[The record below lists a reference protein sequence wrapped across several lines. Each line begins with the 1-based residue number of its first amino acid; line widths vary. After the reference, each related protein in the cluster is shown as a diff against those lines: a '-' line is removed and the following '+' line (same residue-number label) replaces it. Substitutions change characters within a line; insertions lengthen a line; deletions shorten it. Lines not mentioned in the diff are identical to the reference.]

1 MLTIN
6 KVLAVTCGLATT
18 AAATM
23 AGLWANQYRK
33 VYDEFNATLP
43 HVTQSLVSVPVP
55 AYVGIGLLLGTV
67 VAGVMLAISPKWLSI
82 AVACAVAAILAVLI
96 VALACID
103 GSDGASNKR
112 SIGLLSG
119 FVGEQR
125 NAADSR

>member
-33 VYDEFNATLP
+33 IYDEFNATLP

-67 VAGVMLAISPKWLSI
+67 VAGVMWAIRPKWLSI

-96 VALACID
+96 VALAFVLMAPMARVIND
-103 GSDGASNKR
+103 
-112 SIGLLSG
+112 LS
-119 FVGEQR
+119 
-125 NAADSR
+125 AC